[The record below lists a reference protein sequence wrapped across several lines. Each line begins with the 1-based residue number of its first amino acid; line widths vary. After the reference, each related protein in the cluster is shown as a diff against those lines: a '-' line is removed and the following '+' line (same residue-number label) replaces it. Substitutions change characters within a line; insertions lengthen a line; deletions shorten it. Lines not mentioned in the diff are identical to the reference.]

1 MNSEVGENTLI
12 TQLFVAVMELQGMLK
27 ASNIVQHSLLSVV
40 CENSPQLIEQ
50 IRQKI
55 TDVSELS
62 LTLNEF
68 SSEIASTAFSNEIHQ
83 SILRFSLIEDA
94 STYSPTFIEVKEKT

>member
-1 MNSEVGENTLI
+1 MNDENNDNTLV

-27 ASNIVQHSLLSVV
+27 ASNVVQYSLLSVV

-50 IRQKI
+50 LKQKI

-62 LTLNEF
+62 LKLNEF
-68 SSEIASTAFSNEIHQ
+68 SSEIASIAFSNEIQQ

-94 STYSPTFIEVKEKT
+94 SKYSQTFIEVKDKA